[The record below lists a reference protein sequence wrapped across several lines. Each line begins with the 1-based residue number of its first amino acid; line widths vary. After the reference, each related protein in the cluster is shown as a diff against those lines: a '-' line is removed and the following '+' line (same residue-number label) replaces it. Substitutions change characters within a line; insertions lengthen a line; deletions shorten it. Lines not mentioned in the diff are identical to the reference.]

1 MTCCY
6 NIPETPEH
14 KIDGVPYTLTSDD
27 GVYMIKVVGII
38 DLLDRLY
45 PLGHHNVDYMT
56 SGVATKKWCD
66 KNDSHY
72 YAKPREDFSI
82 TAAMREAIANRKSCV
97 VIEDL
102 S

>member
-6 NIPETPEH
+6 NIPEIPEH
-14 KIDGVPYTLTSDD
+14 IIDGVPYTLTSDD
-27 GVYMIKVVGII
+27 GVYMIKVVNIC
-38 DLLDRLY
+38 DLMDRLY
-45 PLGHHNVDYMT
+45 PLGHYNVDYMT

-66 KNDSHY
+66 ENDSHY
-72 YAKPREDFSI
+72 YARPREDFSI